1 MSTISSNNSTSG
13 TPAGLMLPK
22 VNGMV
27 GSTPQNSA
35 YQSLNNMNQKQAAL
49 ANAVGG
55 KRKLK
60 KRGGAVTVP
69 VLNIPYTVSNAGGQ
83 DPNSQIVTNSSNS
96 MQGAAYRVNDQ
107 LASVLT
113 GGSIKWGCYSG
124 GKKRRCTRRK
134 KKCSR
139 RKSRRVRRR

>member
-1 MSTISSNNSTSG
+1 MTTNNSNSSI
-13 TPAGLMLPK
+13 PPGLMLPK
-22 VNGMV
+22 VTGMV
-27 GSTPQNSA
+27 GSSPQNSA

-69 VLNIPYTVSNAGGQ
+69 VLNIPYTVPNAGGQ
-83 DPNSQIVTNSSNS
+83 DPNSQIVANSSNS
-96 MQGAAYRVNDQ
+96 MQGAAYRVGDP
-107 LASVLT
+107 LATNLS

-124 GKKRRCTRRK
+124 GKRRRCTRRK

-139 RKSRRVRRR
+139 RKSRRIRRR